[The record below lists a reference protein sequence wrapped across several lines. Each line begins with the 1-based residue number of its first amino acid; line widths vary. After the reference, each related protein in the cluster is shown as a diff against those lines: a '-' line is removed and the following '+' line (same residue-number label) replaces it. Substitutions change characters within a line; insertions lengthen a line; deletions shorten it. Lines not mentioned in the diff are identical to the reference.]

1 MLRQPVVVVLG
12 HVDAGKTSLLDKI
25 RGTIVQAREAGGIT
39 QHIGASFFPLETIKE
54 VCGKLFMR
62 FGEQVKIPG
71 LLVIDTPGHEAFA
84 NLRMRGG
91 SAADIAILVIDVNK
105 GFEPQ
110 TFESIEI
117 LKSKKVPFLIA
128 LNKVDMLKGWRDSKS
143 TLITESLK
151 IQDKYVIEEL
161 DKKIYDVVGTLSRL
175 GFESEAFYRV
185 TNFKKQVAI
194 IPISAKTGE
203 GIAELLATLIGLTQQ
218 YLQKRLE
225 VSNITRG
232 IILEVKEEEGLG
244 TTANAI
250 LLDGK
255 LRRNDQIIIAKRDGV
270 VVTKVKALLLPKP
283 LDEMRDPRDKFINVE
298 EVSAAIGIKIVSPD
312 MEGVLAGTPIYSIT
326 NPDDIPKFK
335 SLIESEIKSILIDT
349 DSLGIILKCDTL
361 GSLEA
366 IIDMLKRENIPIRK
380 ADIGYVTK
388 RDVIEASTVKLK
400 DRYLSVILAFNVKIL
415 QDALD
420 EANNKGIKIFSENVI
435 YNLIR
440 VYKEWVEE
448 EKRKEEQYLFTA
460 ITFPSKFKVMKGF
473 IFRKSKPAIFGVEI
487 LEGRLR
493 QKSQIM
499 DSNGNDIGIIHQIQD
514 KNQSIEEARKGM
526 EVAVS
531 MQEPVIGRHIN
542 EEDILYA
549 YPKSEDA
556 ALLLTKFKNRL
567 SEEELR
573 LLEEII
579 EKRRK
584 VEALYAYTI

>member
-39 QHIGASFFPLETIKE
+39 QHIGASFFPLDTIKD
-54 VCGKLFMR
+54 VCGKLFLK

-71 LLVIDTPGHEAFA
+71 LLVIDTPGHEVFA
-84 NLRMRGG
+84 NLRIRGG
-91 SAADIAILVIDVNK
+91 SAADIAILVVDVNK

-117 LKSKKVPFLIA
+117 LKSRRVPFLVA
-128 LNKVDMLKGWRDSKS
+128 LNKVDMLKGWKDSKS
-143 TLITESLK
+143 KLITESLK
-151 IQDKYVIEEL
+151 VQDKHIIEEL
-161 DKKIYDVVGTLSRL
+161 DKRIYDIVGVLSRL

-185 TNFKKQVAI
+185 TNFKRQVAI
-194 IPISAKTGE
+194 IPVSARSGE

-218 YLQKRLE
+218 FLQKRLE

-244 TTANAI
+244 TTANVI
-250 LLDGK
+250 LLDGRLK
-255 LRRNDQIIIAKRDGV
+255 HNDQIIIAKRDRA

-283 LDEMRDPRDKFINVE
+283 LDEMRDPRDRFINVE

-312 MEGVLAGTPIYSIT
+312 MDGVLAGTPIYGVT
-326 NPDDIPKFK
+326 NNEDIHKFK
-335 SLIESEIKSILIDT
+335 SIIESEIKSILIDT
-349 DSLGIILKCDTL
+349 DSIGIILRCDTL

-366 IIDMLKRENIPIRK
+366 IIDMLKKEDIPIRK

-388 RDVIEASTVKLK
+388 RDVIEASTVRLK

-415 QDALD
+415 QDAI
-420 EANNKGIKIFSENVI
+420 EESNTKGIKIFSENVI

-440 VYKEWVEE
+440 VYKDWVDE
-448 EKRKEEQYLFTA
+448 EKRKEEQYLFA
-460 ITFPSKFKVMKGF
+460 SITFPSRFKVMRGF
-473 IFRKSKPAIFGVEI
+473 IFRKSKPAVFGVEI

-499 DSNGNDIGIIHQIQD
+499 NSNGNDIGIIHQIQD
-514 KNQSIEEARKGM
+514 KNQNIEEAKKSM

-531 MQEPVIGRHIN
+531 MQEPIVGRHIN
-542 EEDILYA
+542 EDDILYA
-549 YPKSEDA
+549 YPKSEHA
-556 ALLLTKFKNRL
+556 ALLLTKFRSRL
-567 SEEELR
+567 SDEELK

-579 EKRRK
+579 ERRRK
-584 VEALYAYTI
+584 VEALYAYII